1 MDFRDI
7 GAFLGFG
14 SERFS
19 VMKFQDIDVF
29 GLRAGVRFLCEI
41 SGYWCFFFGGGMVQ
55 IRGLG

>member
-1 MDFRDI
+1 MNGGFESERFFFMDFRDI

-29 GLRAGVRFLCEI
+29 GLRAGVRFLCEV
-41 SGYWCFFFGGGMVQ
+41 SRY
-55 IRGLG
+55 